1 MQHPHPAM
9 FTVTLLSLWTL
20 PLTMKLPFT
29 NSTSTGDVENVS
41 LINPS
46 GKNILTRFNTPAEFF
61 RKDINK
67 NSFGYYL
74 RNLPLKKDG
83 AVVKLYDGS
92 EKGSAVY
99 DAVVDM
105 DIGEKDLQQCA
116 DAIMRLRGE
125 YYFSRNEFDKISF
138 VLTNGFRMDYSEW
151 IKGNRLAVS
160 GSKTHWMKSAAP
172 SNTYADFRKYMEVVF
187 SYAGTLSLSRSLH
200 PKNIDN
206 IAIGDVFVHGGSPG
220 HAVIVVDVAENKSGG
235 KVFMVAQSFMPAQDI
250 HILKNFEDEH
260 ISPWYKNSI
269 SQLNTPQWSFDISEL
284 KSFE

>member
-1 MQHPHPAM
+1 MQHPHPTV
-9 FTVTLLSLWTL
+9 FTVTLLSLWTI
-20 PLTMKLPFT
+20 PFPV
-29 NSTSTGDVENVS
+29 NVPFIKSTTGAGVENIS
-41 LINPS
+41 IINPA
-46 GKNILTRFNTPAEFF
+46 GKKIMTRFNTPAEFV
-61 RKDINK
+61 RSDIDK

-74 RNLPLKKDG
+74 RNLPLKEDG
-83 AVVKLYDGS
+83 AVVKLYDGN

-105 DIGEKDLQQCA
+105 DIGNKDLQQCA

-125 YYFSRNEFDKISF
+125 YFYSRSEFEKISF
-138 VLTNGFRMDYSEW
+138 TLTNGFVMDYSEW
-151 IKGNRLAVS
+151 MKGNRLAVN
-160 GSKTHWMKSAAP
+160 GNKTHWVKTAAV

-187 SYAGTLSLSRSLH
+187 SYAGTLSLAKTLY

-220 HAVIVVDVAENKSGG
+220 HAVIVVDVAESKTGS

-250 HILKNFEDEH
+250 HILKNFEDER
-260 ISPWYKNSI
+260 ISPWYNSSI